1 MNQLQIFEDRLSKKP
16 YCSDDLEYG
25 LIIRSKKTAIKKKYI
40 QPNSP
45 HKQNWLIFDC
55 DYKYSLESVYENS
68 LPEPNIIA
76 TNPNNGHS
84 HLFYSISEGV
94 YLSENAR
101 VKPLVLLAKIEH
113 KITEILKADRSY
125 GGLTAKNPLSDFWKT
140 SQIAG
145 SSYDLNYLADCMELP
160 KKLPKGKD
168 LSGLGRNAS
177 LFEEARFIAY
187 SMVEEFKN
195 DSNYDIFFKSMVSVC
210 QNINNAFLT
219 PLTAN
224 EVLSVAKS
232 ISAWTWKKYCSSN
245 VMSAQS
251 WDQYVSSTHTPEI
264 QRQRQKLMI
273 AKRKSENLDLRE
285 TAKMMRDFG
294 YSYREIAKDLNISFG
309 SATRWANSK

>member
-1 MNQLQIFEDRLSKKP
+1 MNQLQIFENRLSNKP

-25 LIIRSKKTAIKKKYI
+25 LIIRNKKTAIKKKYI

-55 DYKYSLESVYENS
+55 DYKGALESVYGNN

-76 TNPNNGHS
+76 TNQINGHS
-84 HLFYSISEGV
+84 HLFYSIEEGV
-94 YLSENAR
+94 YLTENAR

-113 KITEILKADRSY
+113 KMTEILKADRSY

-195 DSNYDIFFKSMVSVC
+195 GGNYDVFFKSMVFVC
-210 QNINNAFLT
+210 KNINNTFLT
-219 PLTAN
+219 PLMDN
-224 EVLSVAKS
+224 EIYSVAKS
-232 ISAWTWKKYCSSN
+232 ISAWTWKKYRGSN
-245 VMSAQS
+245 SMNETQ
-251 WDQYVSSTHTPEI
+251 WKEYVKDTHNSEI
-264 QRQRQKLMI
+264 QRQRQQKQVKSRILKTFDKREQAKELSKKLSQREV
-273 AKRKSENLDLRE
+273 AK
-285 TAKMMRDFG
+285 
-294 YSYREIAKDLNISFG
+294 ILNVSQKTISD
-309 SATRWANSK
+309 WLK